1 MWLWQVTQIT
11 SNIFNLMSWCCRC
24 YFLRFAV
31 IKYFI
36 RRLYRYLR
44 RPVPFSLDLMVFCEC
59 WYLCCRV
66 GGNLTSLRCQW
77 SSIRWVFFVS
87 AVGDDASSLEHVR
100 WLHCKINGYVAT
112 MHPGKSLVEVCNFTI
127 QLLHKL
133 PHFRRHFPNI
143 RRQLPH
149 IRRQLSHFRR
159 QYHTSTVYLHTLTVT
174 SSFHEWIM
182 THVK

>member
-1 MWLWQVTQIT
+1 M
-11 SNIFNLMSWCCRC
+11 
-24 YFLRFAV
+24 

-44 RPVPFSLDLMVFCEC
+44 RPVPFSLDVMVFCEC

-66 GGNLTSLRCQW
+66 GGNLTSLRCQR

-87 AVGDDASSLEHVR
+87 AVGDDAASLEHVR
-100 WLHCKINGYVAT
+100 WLHCFIVMWLLCT
-112 MHPGKSLVEVCNFTI
+112 QVSLSSKSAIFTI

-159 QYHTSTVYLHTLTVT
+159 QYHTSTVYSHTFTFT